1 MLIVLIVVCFSY
13 IAIRIARFLFS
24 EIERETI
31 SWPGFYPEWAMP
43 TYKIVELLIVA
54 FALVIMFPYLPGSD
68 SPAFK
73 GITIFFGVLF
83 SLGSSSAVAN
93 VIAGVILTYTRAFRV
108 GDRVQIAD
116 TVGDIVSKSLLATQM
131 RTIKNVQITIPNSL
145 VLGNH
150 IINFSSSAVG
160 QAADSTHE
168 RNDRLRRPLAA
179 SARITD
185 QGGGEHGRYSRGPE
199 AVRIANQPG

>member
-24 EIERETI
+24 EIERETRETI

-116 TVGDIVSKSLLATQM
+116 TVGDIVSKSLLATKCGRS
-131 RTIKNVQITIPNSL
+131 RTFKSRFRIRW
-145 VLGNH
+145 
-150 IINFSSSAVG
+150 SSA
-160 QAADSTHE
+160 TI
-168 RNDRLRRPLAA
+168 L
-179 SARITD
+179 
-185 QGGGEHGRYSRGPE
+185 
-199 AVRIANQPG
+199 